1 MSDFENQDPY
11 READWE
17 SERGT
22 KHWYDEHGE
31 CHRDGDLPAVSHHS
45 GWVAHYKHGLL
56 HREGGNPAVISQDGC
71 VEYWVD
77 GVEVTLATPQDDGG
91 K

>member
-22 KHWYDEHGE
+22 KHWYDAHGE
-31 CHRDGDLPAVSHHS
+31 FHRDGDLPAVSHHS
-45 GWVAHYKHGLL
+45 GWGRITNMDCYIEK
-56 HREGGNPAVISQDGC
+56 EVIP
-71 VEYWVD
+71 
-77 GVEVTLATPQDDGG
+77 L
-91 K
+91 